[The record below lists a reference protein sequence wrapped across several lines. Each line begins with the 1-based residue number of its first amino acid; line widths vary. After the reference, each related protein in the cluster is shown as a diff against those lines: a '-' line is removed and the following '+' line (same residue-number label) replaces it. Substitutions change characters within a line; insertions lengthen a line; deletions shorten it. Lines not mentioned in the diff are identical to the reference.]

1 MCGIAGALALRTDVQ
16 LAALRDVVE
25 QLVRRQAHRGPDAE
39 GIWDD
44 GNRCALG
51 HRRLAVIDL
60 TPGGAQPM
68 TDASGRFCITYN
80 GEIYNF
86 GALRTELESLG
97 HAFRSRSDTEV
108 LLAAYAEWGDEA
120 FVRLDGMFGLAIYD
134 RTERSLVLARDRVG
148 EKPLHYARLGG
159 MFVLSSELRAI
170 AALPGVGAELDEN
183 GVFDYL
189 ALRYVPAPRTILRG
203 VRSLEPGT
211 IVRIHAD
218 GSESRLAFHVFD
230 RAVDPITAEP
240 EALADELENA
250 LTESLKRRLIA
261 DVPLGAFLSSG
272 IDSSLVCALAAR
284 RLGRELQTFCAG
296 FAGVDDDE
304 SAASSRVAAAL
315 GMPHQTYTLSSDDML
330 SAAGDFAR
338 QLDEPNGDRS
348 CVPVY
353 LLAREMRR
361 NVTVAISGDGGDE
374 LFCGYERY
382 AAFRDARCQAG
393 AAGAAEALELYFE
406 KALPVFPP
414 SVLKRIFPEEHAQW
428 RERFL
433 QPYLPVFMRA
443 GWNEPQRLS
452 VLDYHTYLPGAVLSK
467 VDRMSMRHALEV
479 RTPFF
484 DPKVLEL
491 AAGLP
496 SSWCGADGSMK
507 PLLRRVLRRHLPEDL
522 ISARKVGFGMPA
534 SFIQAHIGI
543 FSGMFHTALE
553 ALRATR
559 FFSARS
565 AALDL
570 LAAAAPRNIN
580 SLWATTVLGGWV
592 ATSGLRL

>member
-1 MCGIAGALALRTDVQ
+1 MCGIAAAFAVKAGAQIGALREIVAR
-16 LAALRDVVE
+16 
-25 QLVRRQAHRGPDAE
+25 LVRTQAHRGPDAE
-39 GIWDD
+39 GTWDD
-44 GNRCALG
+44 GAVCALG

-68 TDASGRFCITYN
+68 SAPGGRYTITYN

-86 GALRTELESLG
+86 DALRGELEALG

-108 LLAAYAEWGDEA
+108 LLTAYAEWGDEA
-120 FVRLDGMFGLAIYD
+120 FARLDGMFALALFD
-134 RTERSLVLARDRVG
+134 RTKRRLVLARDRVG
-148 EKPLHYARLGG
+148 EKPLHYARLSDA
-159 MFVLSSELRAI
+159 FVASSELRAI
-170 AALPGVGAELDEN
+170 AALPGADLPLDES

-189 ALRYVPAPRTILRG
+189 ALRYVPAPHTILRG
-203 VRSLEPGT
+203 VSSLEPGT
-211 IVRIHAD
+211 ILRIDAD
-218 GSESRLAFHVFD
+218 GRETRSPFHVFD
-230 RAVDPITAEP
+230 RAVDPVAGETE
-240 EALADELENA
+240 ELADELEGA

-296 FAGVDDDE
+296 FAGAGDDE

-315 GMPHQTYTLSSDDML
+315 GMPHQVYTLSSDDLL
-330 SAAGDFAR
+330 SAAGDFGR

-382 AAFRDARCQAG
+382 AAFRDVRHKAG
-393 AAGAAEALELYFE
+393 AGGAAEALELYFE

-414 SVLKRIFPEEHAQW
+414 SVLKRIFPEEHARW

-484 DPKVLEL
+484 DPRVLEL
-491 AAGLP
+491 GAALP
-496 SSWCGADGSMK
+496 SSLCGADGRMK

-522 ISARKVGFGMPA
+522 IAGRKVGFGMPA

-543 FSGMFHTALE
+543 FSGMFHSALD

-559 FFSARS
+559 FFGARS
-565 AALDL
+565 EALDR
-570 LAAAAPRNIN
+570 LAAVAPRNIN
-580 SLWATTVLGGWV
+580 SLWATTVLGSW
-592 ATSGLRL
+592 AAASGVRL